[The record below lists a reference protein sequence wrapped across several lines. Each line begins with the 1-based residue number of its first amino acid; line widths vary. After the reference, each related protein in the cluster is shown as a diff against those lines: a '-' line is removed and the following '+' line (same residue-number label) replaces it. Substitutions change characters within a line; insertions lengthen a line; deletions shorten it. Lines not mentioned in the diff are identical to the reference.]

1 MIGNVHDVPIIL
13 GSRSD
18 IETEKERKMSE
29 TNLHLLK
36 VVHFQIICWFMFRRY
51 DEALIL
57 TMPSLPC
64 RSALLLISHLRKRRD
79 LDLE

>member
-36 VVHFQIICWFMFRRY
+36 VRRGPNPNN
-51 DEALIL
+51 AIA
-57 TMPSLPC
+57 SLPISSTIDQSSKEAE
-64 RSALLLISHLRKRRD
+64 RS
-79 LDLE
+79 